1 MSSESALYI
10 VATPIGNLEDFTP
23 RGIETLNSVALIAAE
38 DTRHSARLLA
48 HFNIKTPMIAVHDHN
63 ERQQGQ
69 KIINSLAQGDSV
81 ALISDAGTPLIS
93 DPGFVLVR
101 EVRAAGYKV
110 VPVPGCCA
118 MVAALS
124 AAGIPSD
131 RFAFEG
137 FVPAKSQQRLN
148 YYQSLAKE
156 SRTLIFYES
165 PHRIE
170 VSLEAISEAFG
181 EDRPVV
187 IARELTK
194 TFETFLSGSAA
205 EVLQQVQAD
214 PNQRKGEFVVIVQ
227 GAPQADAGLLDAEAE
242 RVLDILL
249 EDLSVKQA
257 SAIAA
262 KITGVKKK
270 LLYQAA
276 LERKQGED

>member
-1 MSSESALYI
+1 MSESALYI

-23 RGIETLNSVALIAAE
+23 RGIKTLSSVALIAAE
-38 DTRHSARLLA
+38 DTRHSARLMA
-48 HFNIKTPMIAVHDHN
+48 HFDIKTPMIAVHDHN

-93 DPGFVLVR
+93 DPGFVIVR
-101 EVRAAGYKV
+101 EVRAAGYRV

-124 AAGIPSD
+124 AAGIASD

-137 FVPAKSQQRLN
+137 FVPSKSQQRLN
-148 YYQSLAKE
+148 YYENLAAE
-156 SRTLIFYES
+156 SRSLIFYES

-170 VSLEAISEAFG
+170 ASLEAIVTAFG
-181 EDRPVV
+181 ADRPIV
-187 IARELTK
+187 IAREITK
-194 TFETFLSGSAA
+194 TFETFLSGSAE
-205 EVLQQVQAD
+205 EVLHQVQAD
-214 PNQRKGEFVVIVQ
+214 HNQRKGEFVVIVQ
-227 GAPQADAGLLDAEAE
+227 GAPQADASLLDADAT

-249 EDLSVKQA
+249 EELSVKQA
-257 SAIAA
+257 SALAS

-270 LLYQAA
+270 VLYQAA
-276 LERKQGED
+276 LEKKVD